1 MEQTKLTRLNML
13 FEKAVAGKAN
23 IIEKRELS
31 ALYEE
36 YIDDGRENQQMHMTT
51 NYQSATA

>member
-23 IIEKRELS
+23 IIETRELS
-31 ALYEE
+31 DLYEE
-36 YIDDGRENQQMHMTT
+36 YIDDGRENQQMHITK
-51 NYQSATA
+51 NYHSATA